1 MRFFDTKPSFNLHRS
16 ERKTRRDAGRRPQR
30 VISSVAAGVIGLSLV
45 LTSVSGSSI
54 NPVNTSA
61 ASTATRPAAAVSL
74 ALENGDGQTV
84 AAAVALENS
93 TQRTSLQIAK
103 TSGSEGNSA
112 APSPIPVQPSAPAG
126 SETEPET
133 MLHAETPAAAAA
145 EVAEPVQQPASADE
159 AAEADA
165 DAPEAQ
171 TEAVS
176 EQAVPAMPAAEFS
189 EHTTEDPE
197 HPVTVLAEAP
207 EGAFPAGT
215 AMQVKT
221 VDDGDILSKAENA
234 SGLKDGQAETDA
246 ANTTKLLKKQAV
258 EITFTDAEGKEVE
271 PCKPIRV
278 SMSLAGLSDAEG
290 DPQIVH
296 IRDDGEAETVEQ
308 LPAEELPQKP
318 ADDEVVFQADGF
330 SVYAIVYT
338 VRFNYGEHEYILP
351 GEETVMLSNL
361 LTDLKIPGDDA
372 GTILTADDI
381 RDVSFTDTSLVS
393 VTKKDGDWELRAEG
407 PFATEETLTLTRR
420 NGDEIAVKVTDDT
433 AAELTPYI
441 TEVVVK
447 KLNNGIWEPATTF
460 NDGDTAQISIAYSI
474 PDGIVTQDSPSVT
487 YTLPEGVTVSEVE
500 TGTIKRPTD
509 GKKIGTY
516 TIGTDGKA
524 TLTFDKDRIGDGS
537 GFNGDIQFE
546 STVHNTSGE
555 ENKEISFGGSSSTIT
570 VHKQQESKFDISVS
584 KTGSLSRD
592 GKTMSYTITASTEKG
607 TEGTVTI
614 RDAVNPYESK
624 NTSFAY
630 NKDSIEVYK
639 VAANGSKSPVSSS
652 QYTLST
658 YGEGINSQF
667 SIDNLPQL
675 SAGEQYIVTYS
686 AAVGMTDSSQP
697 AKITNAAGA
706 ESGHNNQWSYY
717 SKDMYPAVQKSGQYD
732 ANKDL
737 INWTITLNQGKTADV
752 SNWSVSDTTP
762 DEIVGDVLIEDGN
775 YQTIHRITN
784 LSGAKKLDVKMAAC
798 LGTNDRYGTY
808 YIKYATR
815 AVRGASDG
823 ESFSKTNNVTAQ
835 DGGKTIG
842 NASVMVTGKYREAD
856 VQKTFTSADVS
867 DLINAKLH
875 PRWKFDVQVPAGE
888 MKSFTYTDTIGPV
901 TDADGNVITGAQH
914 YGTAAEID
922 KKLQG
927 HLKLIVDDNLQYLYA
942 RENSTLREDTSAG
955 EFNESSDVRLR
966 VHYYAGGTEVQAS
979 DENTHIDRFV
989 VEVVTLNNTSF
1000 TARKLTSDNE
1010 YFTTMDISGMK
1021 KGETWKVGNTGSA
1034 FNKDSKAG
1042 YSYTKPE
1049 RFNKQVYQKNKD
1061 GKDVYESGNS
1071 TVKYDEMNGELK
1083 YRLMLTTTEADNGTI
1098 TVTDT
1103 LPAGTSLVEGSLEA
1117 YFFKSE
1123 YDKHTSNYRG
1133 TDFLTN
1139 SKPSVTPRKNKDE
1152 TTTLTI
1158 TLPDYHYSADYPT
1171 VAITYRLSIADDP
1184 AWEDLA
1190 RTQQTYE
1197 NHAVWGGSTSST
1209 KTTVEREREK
1219 VIKSGKQL
1227 TDEEGN
1233 YTNRVRYTIDIN
1245 PGGLDLDVD
1254 SDTLTLT
1261 DALSGAEKL
1270 NPVLD
1275 ISSLKLCNY
1284 DPDKEDHAGNELAK
1298 TSYTLDYDAGKSSIT
1313 MKIPDSKALVLIYEY
1328 SLDES
1333 YGDGYPVSNAVNL
1346 NGKSESKTELKL
1358 HAQSSSS
1365 HAVRTKITV
1374 YKVDS
1379 RNNQIPLPGTK
1390 FRLEQYDASENAWKL
1405 KEETLTTDE
1414 QGKLEWTVS
1423 GSAPDLTADTLYS
1436 LIETEAL
1443 PGYDLDSNPHYMI
1456 WKKSSDTDD
1465 TAYTAA
1471 AADKANVQ
1479 KDNITFV
1486 SHTGGILYIR
1496 NTYTRVGVQKVWTN
1510 PDGSEAQIPD
1520 GVNVQVQL
1528 YRQNLV
1534 PNGHTV
1540 NITAKS
1546 TSSNNQK
1553 NLSVIV
1559 KDGTSLTIKFQDW
1572 EDNPNPLYVEYGG
1585 NKEKMILGDQA
1596 WYTYTFPS
1604 VTMDLNVTIQVKP
1617 YTPEQGLKDLTV
1629 EYTKAPNRVSNRVKV
1644 GDPVTLTPDS
1654 DTGKLSMVWD
1664 NLEQEDSA
1672 GNKYYYTVEETAV
1685 TQNGK
1690 NISGDYTT
1698 SYSNNDGI
1706 QSGQII
1712 ITNTQKEKPKE
1723 YVLPESGGPGA
1734 RRYIGIGAMLIMT
1747 AGVLYIALQQKR
1759 RKGQL

>member
-1 MRFFDTKPSFNLHRS
+1 MS
-16 ERKTRRDAGRRPQR
+16 A
-30 VISSVAAGVIGLSLV
+30 VAAGVIGLSLV
-45 LTSVSGSSI
+45 FTSVLGNSA
-54 NPVNTSA
+54 NPSTPGT
-61 ASTATRPAAAVSL
+61 STAQPAAAVSL
-74 ALENGDGQTV
+74 APESGEGQNTAAGAVLETTGSK
-84 AAAVALENS
+84 E
-93 TQRTSLQIAK
+93 TSLQIAGK
-103 TSGSEGNSA
+103 AESSEVLPAEA
-112 APSPIPVQPSAPAG
+112 APIPVQPSAGGESEAKPESAPVYET
-126 SETEPET
+126 SAETET
-133 MLHAETPAAAAA
+133 RQAETPDDRQSVEETDAQPVIPPETEADT
-145 EVAEPVQQPASADE
+145 ESAEP
-159 AAEADA
+159 AER
-165 DAPEAQ
+165 EE
-171 TEAVS
+171 TF
-176 EQAVPAMPAAEFS
+176 MPAAEFS

-197 HPVTVLAEAP
+197 HPVMVLAEAP

-271 PCKPIRV
+271 PRKPIRV
-278 SMSLAGLSDAEG
+278 SMSLTGLSDAEG

-318 ADDEVVFQADGF
+318 ADDEVVFQADAF

-351 GEETVMLSNL
+351 GKESVMLSGL
-361 LTDLKIPGDDA
+361 LADLKIPGNDA

-381 RDVSFTDTSLVS
+381 RDVRFTDPSLVS
-393 VTKKDGDWELRAEG
+393 VTKQDGDWELKAEG
-407 PFATEETLTLTRR
+407 PFSTEETLTLTRS

-441 TEVVVK
+441 TEVVAK

-460 NDGDTAQISIAYSI
+460 NDGDTAQITIAYSI

-500 TGTIKRPTD
+500 TGTIKRTTD

-524 TLTFDKDRIGDGS
+524 TLTFDKDIIGDGS
-537 GFNGDIQFE
+537 GFDGDIQFE

-592 GKTMSYTITASTEKG
+592 GKTMSYTITASTKKG

-639 VAANGSKSPVSSS
+639 VAADGSKSPVSSS

-697 AKITNAAGA
+697 AKIKNAAGA

-732 ANKDL
+732 ASKDL

-784 LSGAKKLDVKMAAC
+784 LSGAKKLDVKMADC
-798 LGTNDRYGTY
+798 LGTNDKYGTY

-815 AVRGASDG
+815 AVRGASEG
-823 ESFSKTNNVTAQ
+823 ESFSKNNNVTAQ

-842 NASVMVTGKYREAD
+842 NASVTVTGKYREAD
-856 VQKTFTSADVS
+856 VQKTFTSTDVS

-875 PRWKFDVQVPAGE
+875 PGWKFDVQVPAGE

-922 KKLQG
+922 NKLRG
-927 HLKLIVDDNLQYLYA
+927 HLKLTVDDNLQYQYA
-942 RENSTLREDTSAG
+942 NEKSTLRMDGG
-955 EFNESSDVRLR
+955 EFKESSDVRIH
-966 VHYYAGGTEVQAS
+966 VHYFAGETEVQAS

-989 VEVVTLNNTSF
+989 VEVTTLNNTSF
-1000 TARKLTSDNE
+1000 TARELTSDKE

-1021 KGETWKVGNTGSA
+1021 EGETWNVGNTGSA
-1034 FNKDSKAG
+1034 FNKESKAG

-1049 RFNKQVYQKNKD
+1049 RFIKQVYQKSKN
-1061 GKDVYESGNS
+1061 GKAVYESGNS
-1071 TVKYDEMNGELK
+1071 TVKYDEMNGELR

-1098 TVTDT
+1098 VVTDT
-1103 LPAGTSLVEGSLEA
+1103 LPAGTSLVEGSLRA
-1117 YFFKSE
+1117 QFFENE
-1123 YDKHTSNYRG
+1123 YYSRDSNDVG
-1133 TDFLTN
+1133 TDFSGD
-1139 SKPSVTPRKNKDE
+1139 SKPQIATAQNDDG

-1158 TLPDYHYSADYPT
+1158 TLPKYTYTKNYPQ

-1184 AWEDLA
+1184 AWDDLA

-1197 NHAVWGGSTSST
+1197 NHAAWGNSTSST
-1209 KTTVEREREK
+1209 RTTVEREREK

-1227 TDEEGN
+1227 TDEDGN
-1233 YTNRVRYTIDIN
+1233 YTNRIRYTIDIN
-1245 PGGLDLDVD
+1245 PGGLDLDED

-1284 DPDKEDHAGNELAK
+1284 DPDKEDHAGSELAK

-1358 HAQSSSS
+1358 QAQSSSS

-1390 FRLEQYDASENAWKL
+1390 FRLEQFDAAAKTWSVKT
-1405 KEETLTTDE
+1405 ETLTTDD

-1423 GSAPDLTADTLYS
+1423 GSTPDLTADTLYR
-1436 LIETEAL
+1436 LIETQAL
-1443 PGYDLDSNPHYMI
+1443 PGYDLDSAPHYLI
-1456 WKKSSDTDD
+1456 WKGASDTDD
-1465 TAYTAA
+1465 TAFTAA
-1471 AADKANVQ
+1471 GAGSANVQ
-1479 KDNITFV
+1479 KDSIAFV

-1496 NTYTRVGVQKVWTN
+1496 NTYTRVGVQKVWAN

-1604 VTMDLNVTIQVKP
+1604 ITTDLNVTIQVKP

-1629 EYTKAPNRVSNRVKV
+1629 EYTKAPNRVNNRVKI
-1644 GDPVTLTPDS
+1644 GDPVTLTRDL
-1654 DTGKLSMVWD
+1654 DTGKLSMIWD

-1690 NISGDYTT
+1690 NIADNYTI

-1712 ITNTQKEKPKE
+1712 ITNTQKDKPKE

-1734 RRYIGIGAMLIMT
+1734 RRYIGTGAALVMA
-1747 AGVLYIALQQKR
+1747 AGFLYIALQQKR
-1759 RKGQL
+1759 RKGQSCKEGDGRSA